1 MRDFIYDNSDD
12 FKATRFILK
21 MGKGCFFKC
30 FHCGGRNEALKGHG
44 CDLPV
49 FFEAADIRRVVEQN
63 YHRLKFKH
71 LYLAQD
77 HFRDIR
83 NIAQGLAELPDTIT
97 KTFTI
102 NVAAWGLPDKDY
114 VEILCNKFPAV
125 GLELTFDVL
134 HEALLKDSR
143 GLSFGEKTV
152 EEGITHYL
160 RGLFTIRNL
169 NS

>member
-1 MRDFIYDNSDD
+1 M
-12 FKATRFILK
+12 
-21 MGKGCFFKC
+21 
-30 FHCGGRNEALKGHG
+30 
-44 CDLPV
+44 
-49 FFEAADIRRVVEQN
+49 
-63 YHRLKFKH
+63 
-71 LYLAQD
+71 
-77 HFRDIR
+77 
-83 NIAQGLAELPDTIT
+83 
-97 KTFTI
+97 
-102 NVAAWGLPDKDY
+102 AAWGLPDKDY

-143 GLSFGEKTV
+143 GLSLEKTV